1 MTVYKKE
8 EYTVE
13 RLTTARQIRDAYRL
27 VIEDLAQSSYGL
39 GDDKKEADVV
49 TTMTVLGEI
58 EHSRT
63 TSLYGLALL
72 TPREE
77 Q

>member
-1 MTVYKKE
+1 MTDV
-8 EYTVE
+8 TA
-13 RLTTARQIRDAYRL
+13 ARQIRDAYRL

-39 GDDKKEADVV
+39 GDDKKEADVI

-72 TPREE
+72 TPRRNNE
-77 Q
+77 